1 LTSIIETTSEQD
13 ATISAPTPS
22 HSTNDQSSSR
32 MYMLNSMLG
41 ELQSR
46 VTEYPG
52 YGSLH
57 SDATRFHATAT
68 GKHDTS
74 KFLVTQTWVTGK
86 AFQSMVRDLED
97 IDQIRHELEIMYT
110 TEGNSTSTTK
120 TPTPTDSGNT
130 TPAAT
135 LTVTSG
141 VGPDFSGFMFD
152 HHSTHKAASTEFQP
166 SASATADAESG
177 ASSRMADS
185 KVSGGIKWWI
195 VLFGSAFGLFL
206 L

>member
-1 LTSIIETTSEQD
+1 LTSIIETTGEQD

-22 HSTNDQSSSR
+22 HSNNDQSSSR

-52 YGSLH
+52 FGSLH

-68 GKHDTS
+68 GEHDTS

-86 AFQSMVRDLED
+86 AFHSMVRDLED

-110 TEGNSTSTTK
+110 TK

-130 TPAAT
+130 TTAAT

-141 VGPDFSGFMFD
+141 VGPGFSSFPFD
-152 HHSTHKAASTEFQP
+152 HHSTHTAASTEFQP

-195 VLFGSAFGLFL
+195 VLVGSAFGLFL

>member
-1 LTSIIETTSEQD
+1 
-13 ATISAPTPS
+13 
-22 HSTNDQSSSR
+22 
-32 MYMLNSMLG
+32 MLKSMLA

-52 YGSLH
+52 FGSLH

-68 GKHDTS
+68 GEHDTS
-74 KFLVTQTWVTGK
+74 QFLVTQTWVTGE
-86 AFQSMVRDLED
+86 AFQSMVRDLND

-110 TEGNSTSTTK
+110 TVGNSTSTTK

-130 TPAAT
+130 TPTPT

-141 VGPDFSGFMFD
+141 VGPNFSGFQFD
-152 HHSTHKAASTEFQP
+152 HHSTHKAVSTGFQP
-166 SASATADAESG
+166 STSASADAESG
-177 ASSRMADS
+177 ASSGMADS
-185 KVSGGIKWWI
+185 KVPGGIKWWFF
-195 VLFGSAFGLFL
+195 LFGLAFVLFL

>member
-1 LTSIIETTSEQD
+1 MIETTGEQD
-13 ATISAPTPS
+13 ATISAPIPS
-22 HSTNDQSSSR
+22 HSNNDQSSSR
-32 MYMLNSMLG
+32 MYMLNSMLA

-52 YGSLH
+52 FGSLH

-68 GKHDTS
+68 GEHDTS
-74 KFLVTQTWVTGK
+74 QFLVTQTWVTGE

-110 TEGNSTSTTK
+110 TEDDSMSTTK
-120 TPTPTDSGNT
+120 TPTPTDTGNT
-130 TPAAT
+130 TAAAT

-141 VGPDFSGFMFD
+141 VGPDISGFLFD

-166 SASATADAESG
+166 SASPYVDAESG
-177 ASSRMADS
+177 ASSGMADS

-195 VLFGSAFGLFL
+195 FLFGLALVLFL

>member
-1 LTSIIETTSEQD
+1 MIETTGEQN

-22 HSTNDQSSSR
+22 HSNNDQSSSR

-52 YGSLH
+52 FGSLH

-68 GKHDTS
+68 GEHDTS
-74 KFLVTQTWVTGK
+74 EFLVTQTWVTGE

-97 IDQIRHELEIMYT
+97 IDQIRHELAIMYT
-110 TEGNSTSTTK
+110 TEDDSMSTTK

-130 TPAAT
+130 TAAAT

-141 VGPDFSGFMFD
+141 VGPDFSGFQFD
-152 HHSTHKAASTEFQP
+152 HHSTHRAASTKFQP
-166 SASATADAESG
+166 SASPSGDAESG
-177 ASSRMADS
+177 ASSGMAHP

-195 VLFGSAFGLFL
+195 FLFGLAFVLFL